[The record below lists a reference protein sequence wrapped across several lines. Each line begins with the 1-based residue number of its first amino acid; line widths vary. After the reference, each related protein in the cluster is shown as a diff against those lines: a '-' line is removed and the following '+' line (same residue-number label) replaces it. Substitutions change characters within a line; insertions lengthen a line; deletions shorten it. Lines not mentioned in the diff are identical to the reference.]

1 MFRVGLLAIALSA
14 AAFAQ
19 TAPIETQAPQQVV
32 PSVRPL
38 VTTPTMTLSN
48 GFSPATVNMP
58 QTIVSESPE
67 EVVRSAMPQ
76 GEEGGANV
84 SEMNANA
91 LRPSDFN
98 FAAVA
103 ETSVFNTGFAG
114 PSLGEIA
121 KKYGKEHVQAH
132 QTFTNEDIDHL
143 TSSANDESESGI
155 IYARLANGQPITDRN
170 QDGFSPM
177 SGIAN
182 MPDVNGDEEGS
193 QMANDSQANPMN
205 ENQGNATA
213 SNQDQGQENGEQATT
228 PAANHPAAD
237 SNANQQN
244 LPASDNPK

>member
-1 MFRVGLLAIALSA
+1 
-14 AAFAQ
+14 
-19 TAPIETQAPQQVV
+19 
-32 PSVRPL
+32 
-38 VTTPTMTLSN
+38 
-48 GFSPATVNMP
+48 
-58 QTIVSESPE
+58 
-67 EVVRSAMPQ
+67 
-76 GEEGGANV
+76 
-84 SEMNANA
+84 
-91 LRPSDFN
+91 
-98 FAAVA
+98 
-103 ETSVFNTGFAG
+103 
-114 PSLGEIA
+114 
-121 KKYGKEHVQAH
+121 AH

-143 TSSANDESESGI
+143 TSSANDESESRI

-182 MPDVNGDEEGS
+182 MPDVNGNEEGS
-193 QMANDSQANPMN
+193 QMANGDQPNPMN